1 MRAEDDNPKFACL
14 FPGQGAQAVG
24 MAADLCAASERAR
37 EVFRRGGEILGVD
50 ILSIC
55 SEGPAEELNA
65 TRLSQPAIFLQSMAV
80 LEALAERRGLEG
92 GFGRGLAA
100 SAASGLSLGEYS
112 ALVFAGALEF
122 EDALEVVGK
131 RGEFMQEA
139 CDQSDGTMAAVVGMS
154 VDEIEAVVAAAR
166 EDGCEAGV
174 ANYNSPAE
182 TVISGAGAGVE
193 ECSRRLEE
201 AGARKVVAL
210 RVAGAYH
217 SVLME
222 SATRKLQP
230 WLDELT
236 ISPPRLPFFANYSG
250 ARVEDPE
257 EIREGLLRQIENPV
271 RWEQCVRGVLDL
283 GCSTALEVGPG
294 KVLRGHVRKID
305 RDAVVESIGTLES
318 LDNLQAVAV

>member
-1 MRAEDDNPKFACL
+1 MNTEQDNPGFACL

-24 MAADLCAASERAR
+24 MAVDLCAESPRAH
-37 EVFRRGGEILGVD
+37 EVFRRGGEVLGFD
-50 ILSIC
+50 ILAVC
-55 SEGPAEELNA
+55 TDGPAEELNA
-65 TRLSQPAIFLQSMAV
+65 TRISQPAIFLHSMAV
-80 LEALAERRGLEG
+80 LEAMAERRGLEG
-92 GFGRGLAA
+92 RFGQGLAA
-100 SAASGLSLGEYS
+100 AAASGLSLGEYS

-122 EDALEVVGK
+122 EDALQVVGK

-139 CDQSDGTMAAVVGMS
+139 CDQGEGTMAAVVGM
-154 VDEIEAVVAAAR
+154 VAAEIEAVVGGAR
-166 EDGCEAGV
+166 EAGFEVGV

-182 TVISGAGAGVE
+182 TVISGSIEGVA
-193 ECSRRLEE
+193 ECSRMLDE

-230 WLDELT
+230 WLADLS
-236 ISPPRLPFFANYSG
+236 ISVPRIPFFGNYPG

-271 RWEQCVRGVLDL
+271 RWEQCVRGVLAA
-283 GCSTALEVGPG
+283 GCSTALELGPG

-305 RDAVVESIGTLES
+305 REAKVESISDIVS
-318 LDNLQAVAV
+318 LDNMGVVPV

>member
-1 MRAEDDNPKFACL
+1 MSAEVDNPNFACL

-24 MAADLCAASERAR
+24 MAADLCAASDRAR
-37 EVFRRGGEILGVD
+37 DVFHRGGEILGFD

-55 SEGPAEELNA
+55 SEGPPEELNS
-65 TRLSQPAIFLQSMAV
+65 TRVSQPAIFLHSMAV
-80 LEALAERRGLEG
+80 LEALGERRGIEG
-92 GFGRGLAA
+92 SFGQGLAA

-122 EDALEVVGK
+122 EDALDVVGK

-139 CDQSDGTMAAVVGMS
+139 CDQSSGTMAAVVGMPAA
-154 VDEIEAVVAAAR
+154 EIEAVVARAR
-166 EDGCEAGV
+166 EEGCKAGV

-182 TVISGAGAGVE
+182 TVISGSREGVE

-217 SVLME
+217 SALME

-230 WLDELT
+230 FLAELT
-236 ISPPRLPFFANYSG
+236 VSPPRLPFFANYSG
-250 ARVEDPE
+250 ARVEDPGD
-257 EIREGLLRQIENPV
+257 IREGLLRQIENPV
-271 RWEQCVRGVLDL
+271 RWEQCVRGVLGL

-305 RDAVVESIGTLES
+305 REVVVESIGTLES

>member
-1 MRAEDDNPKFACL
+1 MNTEQSQPGFVCL

-24 MAADLCAASERAR
+24 MAVDLCAESSRAR
-37 EVFRRGGEILGVD
+37 EVFRRGGEILGFD

-55 SEGPAEELNA
+55 ADGPAEELNA
-65 TRLSQPAIFLQSMAV
+65 TRISQPAIFLHSMAV
-80 LEALAERRGLEG
+80 LEAMAERRGLEG
-92 GFGRGLAA
+92 SYGQGLCAA
-100 SAASGLSLGEYS
+100 AASGLSLGEYS

-122 EDALEVVGK
+122 EDALQVVGK

-139 CDQSDGTMAAVVGMS
+139 CDQGEGTMAAVVGMAAA
-154 VDEIEAVVAAAR
+154 EIEAVVAATR
-166 EDGCEAGV
+166 EAGFEV
-174 ANYNSPAE
+174 GLANYNSPAE
-182 TVISGAGAGVE
+182 TVISGSTEGVG

-230 WLDELT
+230 WLQELS
-236 ISPPRLPFFANYSG
+236 ISRPRLPFFGNYSG
-250 ARVEDPE
+250 AQVEDPE

-271 RWEQCVRGVLDL
+271 RWEQCVRGVLAG
-283 GCSTALEVGPG
+283 GCSRALELGPG

-305 RDAVVESIGTLES
+305 RETVVESISDIAS
-318 LDNLQAVAV
+318 LDNMAIVPV

>member
-1 MRAEDDNPKFACL
+1 MNAERDNSSFACL

-37 EVFRRGGEILGVD
+37 DVFRRGGEILGFD
-50 ILSIC
+50 ILAIC
-55 SEGPAEELNA
+55 SDGPSEELNA
-65 TRLSQPAIFLQSMAV
+65 TRISQPAIFLHSMAV
-80 LEALAERRGLEG
+80 LEAMAERRGFEG
-92 GFGRGLAA
+92 SFGQGVGAT
-100 SAASGLSLGEYS
+100 AASGLSLGEYS

-122 EDALEVVGK
+122 EDALQVVGK

-139 CDQSDGTMAAVVGMS
+139 CDRSDGTMAAVVGMAAS
-154 VDEIEAVVAAAR
+154 EIETVVAGTR
-166 EDGCEAGV
+166 EDGFEIGV

-182 TVISGAGAGVE
+182 TVVSGASEGVA
-193 ECSRRLEE
+193 ECSRRLED

-230 WLDELT
+230 WLEELS
-236 ISPPRLPFFANYSG
+236 ISPPRLPFFGNYSG
-250 ARVEDPE
+250 AGVEDPE

-271 RWEQCVRGVLDL
+271 RWEQCVRGVLGT
-283 GCSTALEVGPG
+283 GCSTALELGPG

-305 RDAVVESIGTLES
+305 PETVVESIGDVAS
-318 LDNLQAVAV
+318 LDNMDVVPV